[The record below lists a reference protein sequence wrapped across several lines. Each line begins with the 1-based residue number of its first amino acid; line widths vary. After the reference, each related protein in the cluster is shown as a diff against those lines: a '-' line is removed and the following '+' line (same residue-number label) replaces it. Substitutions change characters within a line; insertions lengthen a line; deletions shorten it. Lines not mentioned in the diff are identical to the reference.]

1 VGAGI
6 EAAALSATAFFAVAL
21 RKRQWLHDPSEDFV
35 TYDHTKPE
43 AVHPTEAKTRACLV
57 CKTSFQSEWS
67 GERICRRCKSA
78 KVWRNGAA
86 AQRTR

>member
-1 VGAGI
+1 M
-6 EAAALSATAFFAVAL
+6 
-21 RKRQWLHDPSEDFV
+21 
-35 TYDHTKPE
+35 TYDHTKPD